1 MLEGIFINILSSLIF
16 ELSKAGFKQLLAGTP
31 ATKAIALTAK
41 DFPSLHQV
49 KPALKAWC
57 QSDEFIEELER
68 LSGTTEET
76 SVGLIA
82 DSFIFTGSFH
92 DNVNILNTPKTAQE
106 VLACFFKHLE
116 AELYKTE
123 HAPLIEATKAKLRMQ
138 ETRSAFQNAEQ
149 QNREQTVEIKTHID
163 ESFKQYLKPVEIE
176 SAPEFQEKLHLA
188 EIDFAVRLMRE
199 GKTETAR
206 ARLIELRD
214 KIGDEMDSVNLR
226 FRLTANIGISA
237 FHLEDLASA
246 HTEFER
252 ALALKPDHKLILSHY
267 ALVLSLQD
275 DSEKAVEYA
284 RRSLPAEGEHQSVV
298 AANYLRVMHRANLPD
313 EIKTFIE
320 NAPWVEQDANCA
332 ASLGIIKFDEKDEAG
347 SEAYFRTAHAGDPQN
362 PQTLWLLAQSIII
375 PIDRIV
381 LNNPPLSLPEEYQKS
396 LAEAEN
402 YLTVAIEIFDKQE
415 NKTPLFEALLQR
427 AYLRSLMDK
436 DAESLSDCEWMLRI
450 SPGNDEALRQKGHTL
465 LFSGKTDEALQC
477 FNRIEDEKSKD
488 EAILSTAMAYGRIRN
503 HRAVIDLI
511 ADKLDTSVQSRQQTL
526 MTDMLLAAYHFEGDA
541 KRANEIVAEL
551 DAARSGD
558 PEILVVTARQQ
569 FRAGQQN
576 EALERYLKAISLAEP
591 GNQKLRINLEAADA
605 FYESGKWA
613 EAAQIYAE
621 NVNQSEN
628 NALTRR
634 YLTALYNSGARDKAF
649 ELAKNLRGAGGAAIP
664 FVSEIEA
671 GVLLVLEDYENA
683 LSLFEQLA
691 LIEPEKVNHRFSIIE
706 TLQKLERSEEAKEAL
721 EKIRFDE
728 IKTDAVAL
736 VRAADLRQ
744 QLGIGGDLAFAYQA
758 RLLEIND
765 KEIHHAYIQLFMNH
779 TERESGDLDVAG
791 IEVDYF
797 VELKNKRG
805 EITTYHLVDREDYDL
820 TKGEIPL
827 TDPRAVKLL
836 RLKTGN
842 KVVFDEGAPN
852 EVSYEISL
860 VQNKYVHAFQESIK
874 KYNEWFGGSGGGFDG
889 LMVMDVAD
897 GDVSSLLRLMDSQK
911 ERGEMLTGKFRE
923 GHFPLARMARLSGKS
938 LFETWFS
945 MIESNGLKIVAS
957 SGEFRQ
963 FEKEIE
969 TVKKNKELVID
980 LSGLLTLQFLGL
992 LDKLPVAFSRLTMS
1006 KSVRGTVLLWESE
1019 FDKANSFSTVWE
1031 DTGKSF
1037 HRQLS
1042 AEEIEN
1048 RREFINQIVLFVE
1061 RHVEV
1066 FSATK
1071 VLTIS
1076 SEKLEEYH
1084 EAFGTCVTSMLLA
1097 DELQLPVYL
1106 DDFQLGLIGKSL
1118 GWEIDSVSVQAVLLK
1133 FKNLGLI
1140 SQIEYWTAL
1149 KNLILANYAYISIDA
1164 DALWWMCRDEGKKAS
1179 AAMQKILLACLGEW
1193 CAEDAAIGVGTAFI
1207 RHVCLEAISQTEK
1220 VKLINSALDV
1230 ILRNRNSV
1238 AVIDKLKTAVSAAL
1252 KYSPEMRDLVLE
1264 LIDAKNT
1271 KELQD
1276 VSLAPPQID

>member
-1 MLEGIFINILSSLIF
+1 MFESIFINILSSLIF
-16 ELSKAGFKQLLAGTP
+16 EISKVGFKQLLTETP
-31 ATKAIALTAK
+31 ATKAIALTAG

-49 KPALKAWC
+49 KFALTAWC

-76 SVGLIA
+76 SIGLIT
-82 DSFIFTGSFH
+82 DSFIATGSFY
-92 DNVNILNTPKTAQE
+92 DNVAILNTPKTAQE
-106 VLACFFKHLE
+106 VLAHFFNHLE

-123 HAPLIEATKAKLRMQ
+123 HAPFIEATKAKLRMQ
-138 ETRSAFQNAEQ
+138 ETRAAFQKAERR
-149 QNREQTVEIKTHID
+149 NCEQTVEIKTHID

-176 SAPEFQEKLHLA
+176 FAPEFQEKLYLA

-199 GKTETAR
+199 GKIETAR
-206 ARLIELRD
+206 ARLIEMRD
-214 KIGDEMDSVNLR
+214 KIGEETDSVNLQ
-226 FRLTANIGISA
+226 FRLTANIGICA
-237 FHLEDLASA
+237 FQSEDLASA
-246 HTEFER
+246 RAEFER
-252 ALALKPDHKLILSHY
+252 SLALKPDHKLILSHY
-267 ALVLSLQD
+267 AFVLALQN

-284 RRSLPAEGEHQSVV
+284 HRSLPAEGEYQSVV
-298 AANYLRVMHRANLPD
+298 AANYLRVMHLANLPD
-313 EIKTFIE
+313 EIKTFVE
-320 NAPWVEQDANCA
+320 NAPWVEQDPNCA
-332 ASLGIIKFDEKDEAG
+332 MSLGIIKFDEKDDAQ
-347 SEAYFRTAHAGDPQN
+347 SEVYFRTAHAGDPQN
-362 PQTLWLLAQSIII
+362 PQTLRLLAQSIII

-381 LNNPPLSLPEEYQKS
+381 LSNPPLSLPDEYRKS

-402 YLTVAIEIFDKQE
+402 YLTEAIEIFDKQE
-415 NKTPLFEALLQR
+415 NKKPLSEALLQR
-427 AYLRSLMDK
+427 AYLRSLLDK
-436 DAESLSDCEWMLRI
+436 DAESLADCEWMLRV

-465 LFSGKTDEALQC
+465 LFSGKNDEALQC
-477 FNRIEDEKSKD
+477 FNQIKDEKSKD
-488 EAILSTAMAYGRIRN
+488 EAILSTAMAYGRMQN
-503 HRAVIDLI
+503 YGAVIDLI

-526 MTDMLLAAYHFEGDA
+526 MTDMLLAAYHFAGEA
-541 KRANEIVAEL
+541 KRADEIIAEL
-551 DAARSGD
+551 DAARSD
-558 PEILVVTARQQ
+558 ETEMLVVTARQQ
-569 FRAGQQN
+569 FRSGRQD
-576 EALERYLKAISLAEP
+576 EALERYLKAVSFAEP
-591 GNQKLRINLEAADA
+591 GNQKLRINLEAANA

-613 EAAQIYAE
+613 EAAQIYE
-621 NVNQSEN
+621 DNINQNEN
-628 NALTRR
+628 NALTKR

-649 ELAKNLRGAGGAAIP
+649 ELAKSLRGAGAAIP

-671 GVLLVLEDYENA
+671 AVLLVLEDYENA

-691 LIEPEKVNHRFSIIE
+691 RIEPEKVNHRFSIIE
-706 TLQKLERSEEAKEAL
+706 TLEKLERSEDAKEAL

-744 QLGIGGDLAFAYQA
+744 QLGVSGDLAFAYQA

-765 KEIHHAYIQLFMNH
+765 KEIHRAYIQIFMNH
-779 TERESGDLDVAG
+779 TERESGDLDVASVEAG
-791 IEVDYF
+791 HF

-805 EITTYHLVDREDYDL
+805 ETTTYHLIDRDDYDL

-827 TDPRAVKLL
+827 TDPRAVELL
-836 RLKTGN
+836 GLKIGN

-852 EVSYEISL
+852 EVLYEISL

-911 ERGEMLTGKFRE
+911 ERSEMLTGKFRE
-923 GHFPLARMARLSGKS
+923 GHFPLATMARLSGKS

-945 MIESNGLKIVAS
+945 MIESDGLKIVAS
-957 SGEFRQ
+957 SGEFQQ
-963 FEKEIE
+963 FAKEIE
-969 TVKKNKELVID
+969 TVKKNKELVVD

-1006 KSVRGTVLLWESE
+1006 KSVCGTVLLWQSE

-1084 EAFGTCVTSMLLA
+1084 EAFGTSATSMLLA

-1118 GWEIDSVSVQAVLLK
+1118 GWEIDSVSVQAILLK
-1133 FKNLGLI
+1133 FKNLGSI
-1140 SQIEYWTAL
+1140 SQIGYWTAL
-1149 KNLILANYAYISIDA
+1149 KKLILANYAYISINA
-1164 DALWWMCRDEGKKAS
+1164 DALWWMCRDEGQTAN
-1179 AAMQKILLACLGEW
+1179 AAMRKILLACLGEW

-1207 RHVCLEAISQTEK
+1207 RCVCLEAISQTEK
-1220 VKLINSALDV
+1220 VKLIDSTLDV
-1230 ILRNRNSV
+1230 ILRNRNSIT
-1238 AVIDKLKTAVSAAL
+1238 VINKLKTAVSVAL
-1252 KYSPEMRDLVLE
+1252 KYSPETRDLVLE
-1264 LIDAKNT
+1264 LVDARNT
-1271 KELQD
+1271 TELQ
-1276 VSLAPPQID
+1276 VATTAPPQDD